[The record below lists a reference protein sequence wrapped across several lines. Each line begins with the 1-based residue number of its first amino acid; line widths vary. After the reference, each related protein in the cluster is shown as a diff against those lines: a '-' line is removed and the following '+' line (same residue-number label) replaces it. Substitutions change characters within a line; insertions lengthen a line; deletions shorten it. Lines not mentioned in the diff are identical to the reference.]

1 MPRPTRLPALA
12 LAAATS
18 LAMAGPATATISAR
32 WTQPQPQW
40 QPILVPREDGGS
52 QQDLLNMRFSSGAHP
67 SYHFEWIRP
76 EDGVVRA
83 STAPTS
89 PDDVPL
95 FLGTLSLH
103 SPPGL
108 PDLFTWVPGSVS
120 DQLLCYA
127 APGPG
132 GPGPGFLGRP
142 YTWRILVPTSGGGL
156 PPLYFLNVEGGADL
170 EVVIQAPRDVVSVY
184 DQNGV
189 LLQAINLPQAVG
201 GDRFTDYQLSF
212 ADMEGDGRNEII
224 VTYPDNGPAGNVSVS
239 VLGSSAPTNAPAGG
253 IPVAPSLAPLTPN
266 PALGRSL
273 VTWTLPQASQ
283 ASVRV
288 YDAAGRQVR
297 TLLDG
302 ASPAGTYSQVW
313 DGRDDDGRRL
323 PAGVY
328 MVEVAAGG
336 FRQSRKSVMLR

>member
-1 MPRPTRLPALA
+1 MLRPTRLPALA
-12 LAAATS
+12 LAAAAT
-18 LAMAGPATATISAR
+18 LALAGPALAAIGTR
-32 WTQPQPQW
+32 WTQPMPLW
-40 QPILVPREDGGS
+40 QPILLPREEGGS
-52 QQDLLNMRFSSGAHP
+52 QQDLLNPRVSIGAHP
-67 SYHFEWIRP
+67 AYHFEWIRP

-83 STAPTS
+83 STAPTH

-95 FLGTLSLH
+95 FLGTLSLD
-103 SPPGL
+103 SPPRL
-108 PDLFTWVPGSVS
+108 PEVFTWVTGSIN
-120 DQLLCYA
+120 DQLHCYA

-132 GPGPGFLGRP
+132 GPGPGFLDRP
-142 YTWRILVPTSGGGL
+142 SRWRILVPTSGGGL
-156 PPLYFLNVEGGADL
+156 PPLYFLNVEGGADH

-184 DQNGV
+184 DKNGV
-189 LLQAINLPQAVG
+189 LLQAINLSQAVG

-224 VTYPDNGPAGNVSVS
+224 VTYPDNGPAGGVAVS
-239 VLGSSAPTNAPAGG
+239 VLGSSAPTNAPAGRV
-253 IPVAPSLAPLTPN
+253 PVAPSLAPLAPN
-266 PALGRSL
+266 PAQGRSL
-273 VTWTLPQASQ
+273 VTWTLPQAAQ

-302 ASPAGTYSQVW
+302 ASPAGTYSQAW